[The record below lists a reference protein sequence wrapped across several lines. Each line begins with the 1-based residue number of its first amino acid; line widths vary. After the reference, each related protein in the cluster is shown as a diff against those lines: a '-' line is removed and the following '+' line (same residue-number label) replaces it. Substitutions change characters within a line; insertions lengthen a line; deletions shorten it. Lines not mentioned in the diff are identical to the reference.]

1 MGITDTSEEDD
12 LAGSGRDELL
22 AFGWTAEAD
31 GGGLLSGRL
40 LAVPEGEGWVV
51 LEREGRVR
59 LAALPTAS
67 AVRRFAQ
74 RLAGLADPAAEAGRL
89 AVSVLEEELR
99 LSREAVSALE
109 RAVADLEEQITELQV
124 KDLLSARNP

>member
-1 MGITDTSEEDD
+1 MGITDTSEDN

-22 AFGWTAEAD
+22 AFGWTAD
-31 GGGLLSGRL
+31 GTGLFSGRL
-40 LAVPEGEGWVV
+40 MAEPQGEGWVV
-51 LEREGRVR
+51 LEREGRIH

-74 RLAGLADPAAEAGRL
+74 RLVGLPDPAAEAGRL
-89 AVSVLEEELR
+89 AVAVLEEELR